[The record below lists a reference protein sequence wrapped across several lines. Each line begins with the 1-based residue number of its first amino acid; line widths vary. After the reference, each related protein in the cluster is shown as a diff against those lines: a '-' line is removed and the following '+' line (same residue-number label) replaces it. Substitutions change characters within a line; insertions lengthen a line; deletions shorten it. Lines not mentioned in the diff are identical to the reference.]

1 MFHNHLISVY
11 RRVGEMFVSVRPCD
25 WGALY
30 GSSCLGLSQLSQPVQ
45 GRSLKS
51 KTQVAMRKG
60 FSKTGGV
67 AEGFAKSCD
76 I

>member
-1 MFHNHLISVY
+1 MLTVAFSAQ
-11 RRVGEMFVSVRPCD
+11 P
-25 WGALY
+25 A
-30 GSSCLGLSQLSQPVQ
+30 QLRPVQ

-67 AEGFAKSCD
+67 AEGFAKSYD